1 MKKIIIIAVCV
12 AAVAGGAVLLSQKNN
27 GQPASQNNG
36 QPASPE
42 EAKTQRETKPTSSAI
57 DDVCNYF
64 PKELVEQAIGRPI
77 VKVEGSFYS
86 SYTSCY
92 YYTDWQED
100 FGGDKPG
107 GPSIIVLAMKDNVE
121 DIKAELEQHGNILE
135 TDPSIQGEHYTVR
148 SPVDNVWKSEIWRVD
163 IVLGPEKVIEIK
175 DAHGAASSEEL
186 VKIAA
191 KFAEK
196 INQ

>member
-1 MKKIIIIAVCV
+1 MKKIIIIAICV
-12 AAVAGGAVLLSQKNN
+12 VVLAGGIILLNQKNK
-27 GQPASQNNG
+27 GQSAFQEGAQS
-36 QPASPE
+36 
-42 EAKTQRETKPTSSAI
+42 QREVKPTSNAI

-92 YYTDWQED
+92 YYTDWKED

-107 GPSIIVLAMKDNVE
+107 GPSINVLVMKDNVE
-121 DIKAELEQHGNILE
+121 EIKAELEQRGNILE

-148 SPVDNVWKSEIWRVD
+148 SPVDNVWRSEIWRVD
-163 IVLGPEKVIEIK
+163 LVLGPEKFVEVK
-175 DAHGAASSEEL
+175 CAHGAASSEEL

-191 KFAEK
+191 KLAEK

>member
-1 MKKIIIIAVCV
+1 MKKIIIIAICV
-12 AAVAGGAVLLSQKNN
+12 AVLAGGAVLLSQKNN
-27 GQPASQNNG
+27 GQPASQKG
-36 QPASPE
+36 IQ
-42 EAKTQRETKPTSSAI
+42 TQEKVKPQEETKTGAKGI

-77 VKVEGSFYS
+77 VKAEGSFFS

-121 DIKAELEQHGNILE
+121 DIKAELEQRGNILE
-135 TDPSIQGEHYTVR
+135 TDSSIQGEHYTVR
-148 SPVDNVWKSEIWRVD
+148 SPVDNVWRSEIWRVD

-175 DAHGAASSEEL
+175 DAHGAATGEEL

>member
-12 AAVAGGAVLLSQKNN
+12 VVLAGGIILLSQNN
-27 GQPASQNNG
+27 NEQPASQNNE
-36 QPASPE
+36 QAASPE
-42 EAKTQRETKPTSSAI
+42 DTETGAKGI
-57 DDVCNYF
+57 DDICNYF

-77 VKVEGSFYS
+77 VKVEGSFFIS
-86 SYTSCY
+86 HTSCY
-92 YYTDWQED
+92 YYTDWEED
-100 FGGDKPG
+100 FGGDRPG
-107 GPSIIVLAMKDNVE
+107 GPSIIVLVMKDNVE
-121 DIKAELEQHGNILE
+121 DIKAELEQRGNQLG
-135 TDPSIQGEHYTVR
+135 TDPSIQGEHYTIT
-148 SPVDNVWKSEIWRVD
+148 SPEDEFLLEEIWRVD

-175 DAHGAASSEEL
+175 DAHGAATGEEL